1 MLHFKIEQVAL
12 CPTNPA
18 KARELLED
26 LGLTT
31 WFKDNVHASGEVYG
45 IPGENHALL
54 QFNYEAT
61 AGVEI
66 GKVASDAKPLELEV
80 LHYTDGRNW
89 MDRQPNTVSHLG
101 MHVTGAELEEFR
113 RYFFSKG
120 IGIAQEVVTQ
130 GHTNPNIRD
139 SRRYHY
145 CIFDT
150 RSILGVDLKFIE
162 RLEYS
167 PGGIGTYAPVADED
181 AEPVDKRG
189 RRIGNR
195 RRSK

>member
-66 GKVASDAKPLELEV
+66 GKVSADAKPLELEV

-89 MDRQPNTVSHLG
+89 MARQPNTVSHLG

-113 RYFFSKG
+113 RYFFGKG

-130 GHTNPNIRD
+130 GHT
-139 SRRYHY
+139 
-145 CIFDT
+145 
-150 RSILGVDLKFIE
+150 ILGVDLKFIE
-162 RLEYS
+162 RLEYPVEYGPVGEGS
-167 PGGIGTYAPVADED
+167 APDT
-181 AEPVDKRG
+181 PVQEELDKRG

-195 RRSK
+195 RRAK

>member
-18 KARELLED
+18 K
-26 LGLTT
+26 
-31 WFKDNVHASGEVYG
+31 ASGEVYG

-66 GKVASDAKPLELEV
+66 GKVSADAKPLELEV

-89 MDRQPNTVSHLG
+89 MARQPNTVSHLG

-113 RYFFSKG
+113 RYFFGKG

-130 GHTNPNIRD
+130 GHTNPHIRD

-145 CIFDT
+145 VIFDT

-162 RLEYS
+162 RLEYPVEYGPVGEGS
-167 PGGIGTYAPVADED
+167 APDT
-181 AEPVDKRG
+181 PVQEELDKRG

-195 RRSK
+195 RRAK